1 MRKKHPDDA
10 INDDSLVSK
19 TQRKREMHDLQELGE
34 RLVELNNKQLA
45 TLPLSEDLL
54 DAVRDS
60 RTITKHEARRRHLQ
74 FIGRL
79 MRNIDPEPIRE
90 KLREW
95 DGVSR
100 EATAEQHQLER
111 WRMRLMDDEGA
122 LAQYIAAN
130 QAALGPSGHLD
141 TQQLRVLIRK
151 AKEER
156 ELGRAPRYF
165 RELFKELK
173 RIADGGRRQTAEA
186 GKQEAGEQQ
195 AEGQDNH
202 E

>member
-1 MRKKHPDDA
+1 MRKKRPDDA
-10 INDDSLVSK
+10 FTDDSLVSK
-19 TQRKREMHDLQELGE
+19 TQRKREMHELQELGE

-45 TLPLSEDLL
+45 TLPLPEDLL

-111 WRMRLMDDEGA
+111 WRMRLLDDEGA

-130 QAALGPSGHLD
+130 QAALGPSGRLD

-151 AKEER
+151 AQEER

-173 RIADGGRRQTAEA
+173 RIADGGRKQAAVA
-186 GKQEAGEQQ
+186 GTQEDEDDD
-195 AEGQDNH
+195 E
-202 E
+202 

>member
-1 MRKKHPDDA
+1 MRKKHADEFASDDA
-10 INDDSLVSK
+10 AGDGSVVSK
-19 TQRKREMHDLQELGE
+19 TQRKREMHELQALGE
-34 RLVELNNKQLA
+34 RLLELNNKQLA
-45 TLPLSEDLL
+45 SLPLSEALL
-54 DAVRDS
+54 DAVRAS
-60 RTITKHEARRRHLQ
+60 RSITKHEARRRHLQ

-79 MRNIDPEPIRE
+79 MRLEDPEPIRE

-111 WRMRLMDDEGA
+111 WRMRLMDEEGA

-130 QAALGPSGHLD
+130 QATLGPSGSMD
-141 TQQLRVLIRK
+141 TQHLRLLIRK
-151 AKEER
+151 AREER

-173 RIADGGRRQTAEA
+173 RIADGGRRQAA
-186 GKQEAGEQQ
+186 PAGEQ
-195 AEGQDNH
+195 AGEQDDH